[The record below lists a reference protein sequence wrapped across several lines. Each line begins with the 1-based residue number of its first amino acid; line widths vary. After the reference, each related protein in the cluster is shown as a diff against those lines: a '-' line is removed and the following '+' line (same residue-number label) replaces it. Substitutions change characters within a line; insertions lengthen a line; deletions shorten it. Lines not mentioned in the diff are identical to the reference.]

1 MTNNHLEQLA
11 RQSTHERLTDA
22 HDRSLAAQCRDRR
35 HPVACYLAGVL
46 HSIADRLD
54 NHSQAAARPAR

>member
-11 RQSTHERLTDA
+11 RQSMRKRLTDA
-22 HDRSLAAQCRDRR
+22 HDKSLAAQCRDRR

-46 HSIADRLD
+46 HNIANRLD
-54 NHSQAAARPAR
+54 RRSQAAARSAG

>member
-11 RQSTHERLTDA
+11 RQSMQERLTDA
-22 HDRSLAAQCRDRR
+22 HDRSRAAQCRDRR

-46 HSIADRLD
+46 HTIADWLD
-54 NHSQAAARPAR
+54 NRSQAAARPAR